1 MYVNQYL
8 QTLELE
14 NCFFAGDNAHSQ
26 PDLEH
31 ASIMSC
37 QQGRPQ
43 GRYAGYNAVSQL
55 FNKPLIAYSQ
65 PNYVTC
71 IDLGEYGA
79 VYTEGWERVLIKSGL
94 EAKKIKQHI
103 NQDRIYPPQGKDIQ
117 ESLKAGALEFI
128 TPISSM
134 QK

>member
-55 FNKPLIAYSQ
+55 FNKPLILAEAT
-65 PNYVTC
+65 PTPPPVILPVTT
-71 IDLGEYGA
+71 GA
-79 VYTEGWERVLIKSGL
+79 
-94 EAKKIKQHI
+94 
-103 NQDRIYPPQGKDIQ
+103 DQ
-117 ESLKAGALEFI
+117 E
-128 TPISSM
+128 
-134 QK
+134 